1 VQRCAKMRRS
11 AFVIGAT
18 KYLGERP
25 RADCRRCPGHTPR
38 ATIAAHHSSSV
49 SGVEYRISKIVLP
62 ADTDYSGA
70 MWHGSYVRWL
80 EEARVRHLA
89 EIDVRYDKL
98 VSDTRLEL
106 VVTSLNIRY
115 ARAARMGDHVTL
127 TQRFAMES
135 SSRVRL
141 VTKSTFTRDG
151 DGASL
156 ATAEVTV
163 TPINIDT
170 GKVVRRWPD
179 SLQVAVVR
187 MFTGLNGVAVKDIP
201 EWLKPQ

>member
-1 VQRCAKMRRS
+1 MRRS
-11 AFVIGAT
+11 AFIVGVP
-18 KYLGERP
+18 KHLGERP
-25 RADCRRCPGHTPR
+25 CADCRRCVGLTPR
-38 ATIAAHHSSSV
+38 ATIAARQSSTV
-49 SGVEYRISKIVLP
+49 SGVEYRISKVVLP

-70 MWHGSYVRWL
+70 MWHGTYVRWL

-89 EIDVRYDKL
+89 DIDVHYDKL

-115 ARAARMGDHVTL
+115 ARAARMGDLVTL

-141 VTKSTFTRDG
+141 VTKSTFTRED

-170 GKVVRRWPD
+170 GKAVRRWPE
-179 SLQVAVVR
+179 SLKVAVVR
-187 MFTGLNGVAVKDIP
+187 MFTGLNGVAVMEIP
-201 EWLKPQ
+201 EWLKHQ

>member
-1 VQRCAKMRRS
+1 MRRS
-11 AFVIGAT
+11 AFIVGVP
-18 KYLGERP
+18 KHLGERP
-25 RADCRRCPGHTPR
+25 CADCRRCVGLTPR
-38 ATIAAHHSSSV
+38 ATIAARQSSSV
-49 SGVEYRISKIVLP
+49 SGVEYRISKVVLP

-70 MWHGSYVRWL
+70 MWHGTYVRWL

-89 EIDVRYDKL
+89 DIDVHYDKL

-115 ARAARMGDHVTL
+115 ARAARMGDLVTL

-141 VTKSTFTRDG
+141 VTKSTFTCED

-170 GKVVRRWPD
+170 GKVVRRWPE
-179 SLQVAVVR
+179 SLEVAVVR
-187 MFTGLNGVAVKDIP
+187 MFTGLNGVAVMEIP

>member
-1 VQRCAKMRRS
+1 MRRS
-11 AFVIGAT
+11 AFIVGVP
-18 KYLGERP
+18 KHLGERP
-25 RADCRRCPGHTPR
+25 CADCRRCVGLTPR
-38 ATIAAHHSSSV
+38 ATIAARQSSSV
-49 SGVEYRISKIVLP
+49 SGVEYRISKVVLP

-70 MWHGSYVRWL
+70 MWHGTYVRWL

-89 EIDVRYDKL
+89 DIDVHYDKL

-115 ARAARMGDHVTL
+115 ARAARMGDLVTL

-141 VTKSTFTRDG
+141 VTKSTFTRED

-170 GKVVRRWPD
+170 GKVVRRWPE
-179 SLQVAVVR
+179 SLEVAVVR
-187 MFTGLNGVAVKDIP
+187 MFTGLNGVAVMEIP

>member
-1 VQRCAKMRRS
+1 MRRS
-11 AFVIGAT
+11 AFIVGVP
-18 KYLGERP
+18 KHLGEP
-25 RADCRRCPGHTPR
+25 PCADCRRCVGLTPR
-38 ATIAAHHSSSV
+38 ATIAARQSSTV
-49 SGVEYRISKIVLP
+49 SGVEYRISKVVLP

-70 MWHGSYVRWL
+70 MWHGTYVRWL

-89 EIDVRYDKL
+89 DIDVHYDKL

-115 ARAARMGDHVTL
+115 ARAARMGDLVTL

-141 VTKSTFTRDG
+141 LTKSTFTRED

-170 GKVVRRWPD
+170 GKVVRRWPE
-179 SLQVAVVR
+179 SLEVAVVR
-187 MFTGLNGVAVKDIP
+187 MFTGLNGVAVMEIP